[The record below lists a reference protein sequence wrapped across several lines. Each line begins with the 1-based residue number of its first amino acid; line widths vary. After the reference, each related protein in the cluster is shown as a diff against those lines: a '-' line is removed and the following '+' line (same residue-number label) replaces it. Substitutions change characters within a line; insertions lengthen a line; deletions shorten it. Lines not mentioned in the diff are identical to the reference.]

1 MAMEAAKYRVLGSD
15 YIGVFCTTSDDMV
28 LVGTRLTSNV
38 KDKMSSLL
46 EARVVDMSI
55 SGSDLIGVF
64 SRANSNGVIVSNLI
78 LDNEL
83 DALKKGAGLGI
94 NIGVIS
100 SDLNAIGSNVLAND
114 KMAIIN
120 PDYDAS
126 AEKEIA
132 DVLGV
137 EVIRSSTGGFK
148 TVGANNI
155 LTNRGLAV
163 SNRSTAKEKEDWDN
177 ITGFDS
183 ILTTANGGGLYI
195 GLAAVANSNGVAVG
209 DSTTGYELARVVD
222 ALE

>member
-15 YIGVFCTTSDDMV
+15 YIGVFCTTSDDIV
-28 LVGTRLTSNV
+28 FTGAGLTSNV
-38 KDKMSSLL
+38 KEKMSSLL
-46 EARVVDMSI
+46 EARAVEVSI

-64 SRANSNGVIVSNLI
+64 SRANSNGIIVSNLI

-83 DALKKGAGLGI
+83 ESLKKADLGI
-94 NIGVIS
+94 NIGVIN

-114 KMAIIN
+114 KIAIIN
-120 PDYDAS
+120 PDYDAG
-126 AEKEIA
+126 AEREIA

-177 ITGFDS
+177 LTGFDS
-183 ILTTANGGGLYI
+183 VLTTANGGGLYI
-195 GLAAVANSNGVAVG
+195 GLAAVGNSNGVAVG

>member
-1 MAMEAAKYRVLGSD
+1 MAMEAAKYRILGSD
-15 YIGVFCTTSDDMV
+15 YIGVFCTTSDDIV
-28 LVGTRLTSNV
+28 LMGAGLTSNV
-38 KDKMSSLL
+38 KGKISSLL
-46 EARVVDMSI
+46 EARAVDVSI

-64 SRANSNGVIVSNLI
+64 SRANSNGIVVSNLI
-78 LDNEL
+78 LDDEL
-83 DALKKGAGLGI
+83 EALKKAEPGI
-94 NIGVIS
+94 NVGVVN
-100 SDLNAIGSNVLAND
+100 SDLNAIGSNILAND
-114 KMAIIN
+114 KIAIIN
-120 PDYDAS
+120 PDYDGS

-183 ILTTANGGGLYI
+183 VLTTANGGGLYI